1 MLDRPGASI
10 REQHDDITP
19 RTAMSNDHHPT
30 PEAIMQLTRAYAGSK
45 ALVSAV
51 ELGLFTTLADGPL
64 TDEELWAKLGLQQR
78 GTRDW
83 LDALVSLGMLDR
95 DGDVYANTPATDL
108 YLNRAKPTYVGGMVI
123 GMAADTSHWDSLTA
137 ALQTGRPQIDGD
149 HDFLDQYDDPASFTE
164 FMHQMTGL
172 SMGAALAITEK
183 FPWQRYRTT
192 IDVGAAEGC
201 APVQVALRHP
211 QLTGGGFDLPIVR
224 PAFEAYVDAHG
235 LTDRLRF
242 YPGDFFTDPLPS
254 ADVLVMGHVLHN
266 WGLDQKLDLLGKAY
280 HALPDD
286 GALIVYDA
294 IIDDDRRTNTFGLL
308 MSLAMLLVTHD
319 GFDYTGAQC
328 RAWMAQVGFRDS
340 YIEPLVGPDSM
351 VVGLK

>member
-1 MLDRPGASI
+1 
-10 REQHDDITP
+10 
-19 RTAMSNDHHPT
+19 MSNEHPT
-30 PEAIMQLTRAYAGSK
+30 PDAIMQLTRAYAGSK

-64 TDEELWAKLGLQQR
+64 TGEVLRAKLGLQPR
-78 GTRDW
+78 GTTDW
-83 LDALVSLGMLDR
+83 LDALVSLGMLER
-95 DGDVYANTPATDL
+95 DGDLYANTAATDL
-108 YLNRAKPTYVGGMVI
+108 YLNRAKPTYVGGMVV

-149 HDFLDQYDDPASFTE
+149 QDFLDQYDDPASFTE

-172 SMGAALAITEK
+172 SMAAAQAIADK
-183 FPWQRYRTT
+183 FPWQRYRTV

-201 APVQVALRHP
+201 VPVQLALRHP

-224 PAFEAYVDAHG
+224 PAFESHVAAHG

-242 YPGDFFTDPLPS
+242 YPGDFFTDPLPP

-266 WGLDQKLDLLGKAY
+266 WSLDQKLDLLGNAY
-280 HALPDD
+280 HALPDG
-286 GALIVYDA
+286 GALIVYDS

-308 MSLAMLLVTHD
+308 MSVAMLLVTHD

-328 RAWMAQVGFRDS
+328 RSWMSDVGFRDS
-340 YIEPLVGPDSM
+340 YIEQLVGPDSM